1 MFSLGLI
8 WLNRLVLKLI
18 LGPFLGK
25 PLPFVWFENLV
36 PEINCQWL
44 THLTFQK
51 GLETRTRAN
60 LFGKSLILGLCNNDQ
75 VLEVS

>member
-1 MFSLGLI
+1 MFSLDLI
-8 WLNRLVLKLI
+8 WLNRLVMKLL

-25 PLPFVWFENLV
+25 PIPFVWFEKLV

-51 GLETRTRAN
+51 GLETRIRAN
-60 LFGKSLILGLCNNDQ
+60 LFGKSLILGLGNDQ